1 VKEIDDHADIIE
13 VEVNNQVF
21 SGKRKTVYRKICFNR
36 FWRLDDD
43 CVYIITYN
51 STVSE
56 DYPSGV
62 KVNNWSF
69 RNTFAYTFLQ
79 FLIVQCA

>member
-1 VKEIDDHADIIE
+1 MKEIDDHADIIE
-13 VEVNNQVF
+13 VEVTNQVF

-43 CVYIITYN
+43 GVYLITYN
-51 STVSE
+51 STVCE

-62 KVNNWSF
+62 KVKKSHFSKYF
-69 RNTFAYTFLQ
+69 RLHILFKF
-79 FLIVQCA
+79 